1 MKVNFTT
8 VSKVFLI
15 GFAVSNF
22 SHLLSLLGIHETL
35 VHAPSYLSFWWW
47 HAILFLAYAVLP
59 LSAVLIGH
67 AVFCLLVTS
76 VSLVGIL
83 IASFRVLSM
92 LEGLHFVFLF
102 LYSFAAI
109 LSLSLAVENVSLKV
123 AAERLSLERSQFQ

>member
-22 SHLLSLLGIHETL
+22 SHLLSLLDIHETL

-83 IASFRVLSM
+83 L
-92 LEGLHFVFLF
+92 
-102 LYSFAAI
+102 
-109 LSLSLAVENVSLKV
+109 NVSVSNDPNFNEKRTKIKIMELN
-123 AAERLSLERSQFQ
+123 ERNTR